1 MLLTLPVL
9 LPDMT
14 PSTVAL
20 LLRLVLK
27 LNFTGPES
35 GSSSAEEDDFGVS
48 GECPRGVVYFGME
61 VTGIPVFLRKSW

>member
-14 PSTVAL
+14 PATVAL
-20 LLRLVLK
+20 LLRL
-27 LNFTGPES
+27 LNLDFTGPES

-48 GECPRGVVYFGME
+48 GECTGGVVKFVME
-61 VTGIPVFLRKSW
+61 ASGIPVFLRKSG